1 MRTLAGLL
9 ITLLIFFLTGCSNEK
24 PVYVISSSHQLLLPF
39 KASKFFGFFDKQEID
54 LQLDSVP
61 NGDSL
66 IRFLNFSKY
75 TVVITDAETARRIE
89 ELSPRWLPICKVALK
104 KKENYPITER
114 RGGFVLLMKETL
126 LRNQKEAV
134 AVIKGWNNG
143 VDLLKDPAVV
153 KLLSAEKLKYKFLHC
168 GE

>member
-1 MRTLAGLL
+1 MRKLAGLL
-9 ITLLIFFLTGCSNEK
+9 ITLLIFLLTGCGNER
-24 PVYVISSSHQLLLPF
+24 PVYVISSSPQLLLPF
-39 KASKFFGFFDKQEID
+39 KASKFFGFFDKHGID

-75 TVVITDAETARRIE
+75 TVVITDAETAKRIE
-89 ELSPRWLPICKVALK
+89 ELSPRWSSICTVALK
-104 KKENYPITER
+104 KGEKYPIR
-114 RGGFVLLMKETL
+114 DRKGKLLLLMKDTVL
-126 LRNQKEAV
+126 NKQKEAV
-134 AVIKGWNNG
+134 NIVKGWNYG

-153 KLLSAEKLKYKFLHC
+153 KLFSVKDLSYKFFYC

>member
-1 MRTLAGLL
+1 MRRLAGLL
-9 ITLLIFFLTGCSNEK
+9 ITLLIFIFAGCSDER
-24 PVYVISSSHQLLLPF
+24 PVYVISSSPQLLLPF
-39 KASKFFGFFDKQEID
+39 KASKFFGFFDKQGID

-75 TVVITDAETARRIE
+75 TVVVTDAETAKRIE
-89 ELSPRWLPICKVALK
+89 ELSPRWSSICTVALK
-104 KKENYPITER
+104 KGKNSIKGR
-114 RGGFVLLMKETL
+114 KRKFLLLVKDTAL
-126 LRNQKEAV
+126 NRQKEAV
-134 AVIKGWNNG
+134 NIIKGWNYG

-153 KLLSAEKLKYKFLHC
+153 KLLSAKALSYKFLHC